1 MEVERQEVTANDSLA
16 KATNK
21 DADEDKSQGHNCE
34 LCGRTFP
41 FLSSLSQ
48 HMRKH
53 TGEKPY
59 KCPHCQHRSAQ
70 KGSLKAHI
78 RSHKLDGVSQSPA
91 GGEEGAEEEG
101 GDKEGGVPEDQ
112 GGCSSPTESTS
123 ACNKVVNGEESTK
136 TRKKGVKKERTSNE
150 AGKQCSLCRKR
161 LRSQAE
167 LEQHMQDFHDALHQ
181 EEPNQLQSRV
191 SKTHTAEE
199 EDLPLE
205 ESPSIEEEAEKENEL
220 GKGDFP
226 CDHCDQV
233 FTQAWFLK
241 AHMKKHQSMLDYGCR
256 ICGRRFREP
265 WFLRSHMKTH
275 GTKAKPKS
283 DSETPATIN
292 NVAQGEASL
301 VNEVC
306 RYELCAKCGNF
317 FHDRKSLRLHERV
330 HERVHNSAEQPVN
343 KSDDVF
349 VSPVTKR
356 RFLECLNLRPA
367 GETEKLSE
375 GSLGK
380 RIPELDPVSSYQAWQ
395 VVTRGRVV
403 EVSEKGLGWE
413 ERLADADVAYDREKG
428 EYVLLRQTE
437 KRKKQLNASLSLPNK
452 KRRGT
457 VTQGSSSSSS
467 SSSNVA
473 DQPRNQSGQASTG
486 EGSAESLSDSEYR
499 PSPRHG
505 RKNSQN
511 KTSEC
516 LECGKGFRTQQQMV
530 IHMLIR
536 HGGMGDSVNG
546 VSLQESLFAAKKH
559 PILSQSEESTA
570 ADFKDQSQRTQPEG
584 TDKKPYTCDHCD
596 FITSDPSAMTVHVH
610 VQHSAIRD
618 RGQRREALTS
628 TFSQSNSPST
638 SHGGFPRL
646 RNALLQQPYWPYTTS
661 THLEKASTSSST
673 TTTSKTTLSKN
684 SDGKGGDEKNREE
697 HEEKADSS
705 LLNLSME
712 VDSSKGEG
720 DLQKRLVRLQCPY
733 CSHATFYPEVL
744 WIHQRIAHKVDSATL
759 APKWALKNGLKAPKS
774 ILEFK
779 RRTGPPPFLEGKDCP
794 SLPQTRTFRTSPP
807 EPAPAGTLKKLK
819 PQNSTCESSPSQSK
833 PAPAGGSA
841 HASKH
846 KPSKSRID
854 EVRNTKSKMELHQH
868 IATSTSTAR
877 PTTSPRKVASPKT
890 GSRVMEISLLPQEG
904 LRFMLSSKH
913 NVSEQRSPKSQT
925 LQTLQTLKTPSRS
938 EPQPQDAQTSAGP
951 GQDPW
956 SRLGL
961 AGSGSSSS
969 HSSNQPKRQQTPDS
983 PEGFTDIFGFLKSCS
998 PHDLATLYHH
1008 WGFSNIM
1015 MEQAGMVRS
1024 GQQQGEFVCPVCG
1037 KNFSQP
1043 SHYRT
1048 HMRSHTGER
1057 PFRCQYCPYSA
1068 SQKGNLKT
1076 HVQTVHRLSFDNAQY
1091 PDRRLRHSQSED
1103 PARPSSPGTSHQE
1116 TASSDNLLRQT
1127 TKMT

>member
-16 KATNK
+16 KATHK

-181 EEPNQLQSRV
+181 EEPNQLQSRI

-275 GTKAKPKS
+275 GAKAKPKS

-452 KRRGT
+452 KRR
-457 VTQGSSSSSS
+457 
-467 SSSNVA
+467 
-473 DQPRNQSGQASTG
+473 
-486 EGSAESLSDSEYR
+486 ESLSDSEYR

-584 TDKKPYTCDHCD
+584 TGKRIYLQRPY
-596 FITSDPSAMTVHVH
+596 FSAV
-610 VQHSAIRD
+610 
-618 RGQRREALTS
+618 
-628 TFSQSNSPST
+628 TF
-638 SHGGFPRL
+638 
-646 RNALLQQPYWPYTTS
+646 
-661 THLEKASTSSST
+661 
-673 TTTSKTTLSKN
+673 N

-890 GSRVMEISLLPQEG
+890 GSRVMESSLLPQEG

-925 LQTLQTLKTPSRS
+925 LQTLQTLKTPN
-938 EPQPQDAQTSAGP
+938 
-951 GQDPW
+951 PW

-1015 MEQAGMVRS
+1015 MEQAGKRERRTQR
-1024 GQQQGEFVCPVCG
+1024 QQQGEFVCPVCG

-1048 HMRSHTGER
+1048 HMRSHTGNKNKHSNDK
-1057 PFRCQYCPYSA
+1057 YIYI
-1068 SQKGNLKT
+1068 GMITGTLKT
-1076 HVQTVHRLSFDNAQY
+1076 LTHSHDS
-1091 PDRRLRHSQSED
+1091 LR
-1103 PARPSSPGTSHQE
+1103 
-1116 TASSDNLLRQT
+1116 
-1127 TKMT
+1127 